1 MFYSIISD
9 YDVFFAGEKPEYREE
24 RSGGGIV
31 TMLKQDGVYKPYS
44 FFSNDPKDY
53 LKKNNNILK

>member
-1 MFYSIISD
+1 MFYSIISE
-9 YDVFFAGEKPEYREE
+9 YDVFFAGEKPEYKEK

-44 FFSNDPKDY
+44 FFSTNPEDY
-53 LKKNNNILK
+53 LKKDNYILK